1 MTQKDRARLLE
12 TLEEAMA
19 LYGGH
24 RSGERYVVVEPR
36 RDTGSLKMRCLVW
49 QPPRDGA
56 LTREEVK
63 FRPV

>member
-1 MTQKDRARLLE
+1 MTASESARLLE

-24 RSGERYVVVEPR
+24 RAGERYVVLEPQGNSVPR
-36 RDTGSLKMRCLVW
+36 KPRCLVW
-49 QPPRDGA
+49 QPPRDGV
-56 LTREEVK
+56 LDREEVR